1 MRKLFFFFLF
11 SRIIYITLFWL
22 FFLLFRKIRY
32 GLGFNLGKNWLG
44 HRLDLPLSCHR
55 ALTWWVQWR
64 PNRCPSPLFNS
75 CRMFKSLWLQIHD
88 HIRQLAWLESED
100 QWWETSYQNFP
111 FLCKLRVRWLRRSGN
126 LNWSLGRING
136 KQKFLNPNQTNLVYW
151 YTK

>member
-64 PNRCPSPLFNS
+64 PNGVPPHYSTLVGCSRACGCKFMIILG
-75 CRMFKSLWLQIHD
+75 SLHD
-88 HIRQLAWLESED
+88 WRVKTNGEKLPTKIFHFSVNYVFGGSGALETWTD
-100 QWWETSYQNFP
+100 HW
-111 FLCKLRVRWLRRSGN
+111 VG
-126 LNWSLGRING
+126 
-136 KQKFLNPNQTNLVYW
+136 
-151 YTK
+151 